1 MSYKFGLKPL
11 KELARAEV
19 MLKSKFA
26 MKPLK
31 QIVVPEIITEEPIIP
46 FIFVLVGG
54 VGANAELHLY
64 ASADGITWQQ
74 AVIAT
79 PNEGTTPWW
88 PCILSKNG
96 KLHMFFNQAGSGGMQ
111 HILYLSSEDNGS
123 SFSDIFD
130 AGEVNAWPQIF
141 DAVAWGNGLLW
152 TAYATGQDE
161 APYPIESKYSGDNGE
176 SWEESDGYSD
186 PSAPHLILK
195 SRDTEE
201 DGHRNVIIYR
211 KSPEEMSFNKNGS
224 VNYWVN
230 DSRANWTSIQGRAN
244 ADGLSTSNAYA
255 QVHGWTEDSPPYTEK
270 WELTRTQQS
279 FDTSDIGEGAI
290 ITAAELSL
298 PYSGVW
304 DQLSPAGSI
313 CLVAFDN
320 TYNPNQVGGYSK
332 FGTTLLSDAVPL
344 SGLSSSGTI
353 VFTLNEE
360 GIAHINKTGTT
371 RFGYRVLSDVNNS
384 EPAWVTDKYQAL
396 GIGNATLKATV
407 GREAFLLG
415 LPYQGMPPSLVEVG
429 HADDAVPDSWPD
441 MDYVGEKIFIV
452 YTGEDENTYGYISD
466 EDGNGLGDPAMLIK
480 EGAYVLCCGINRNTP
495 DTLYAVVIDAAE
507 WETIYLCTSTD
518 NGETWDTVEICKGWN
533 TSKMTCEGDYFYF
546 LVERVD
552 DEYNQ
557 TTEIYSN
564 RWNGFSRIPQLDGEA
579 SLTYNRAVAASNV

>member
-1 MSYKFGLKPL
+1 M
-11 KELARAEV
+11 
-19 MLKSKFA
+19 
-26 MKPLK
+26 
-31 QIVVPEIITEEPIIP
+31 
-46 FIFVLVGG
+46 
-54 VGANAELHLY
+54 
-64 ASADGITWQQ
+64 
-74 AVIAT
+74 
-79 PNEGTTPWW
+79 
-88 PCILSKNG
+88 
-96 KLHMFFNQAGSGGMQ
+96 
-111 HILYLSSEDNGS
+111 
-123 SFSDIFD
+123 
-130 AGEVNAWPQIF
+130 
-141 DAVAWGNGLLW
+141 
-152 TAYATGQDE
+152 
-161 APYPIESKYSGDNGE
+161 
-176 SWEESDGYSD
+176 
-186 PSAPHLILK
+186 
-195 SRDTEE
+195 
-201 DGHRNVIIYR
+201 
-211 KSPEEMSFNKNGS
+211 
-224 VNYWVN
+224 
-230 DSRANWTSIQGRAN
+230 
-244 ADGLSTSNAYA
+244 
-255 QVHGWTEDSPPYTEK
+255 
-270 WELTRTQQS
+270 TRTQQS

-320 TYNPNQVGGYSK
+320 AYSPNQVGGYSK

-353 VFTLNEE
+353 VFTLNED

-371 RFGYRVLSDVNNS
+371 QFGFRVSSDVDNS
-384 EPAWVTDKYQAL
+384 APTWETDKYQAL
-396 GIGNATLKATV
+396 GIYSATLKVTV

-429 HADDAVPDSWPD
+429 HVDDAVPDSWPD